1 MEQNEISKQTKDYSH
16 SLKVNDAIQHPLK
29 IVNCKDDELIKVLT
43 NCFIFV
49 GLPDESMPK
58 GLRRTFLI
66 EYVRENYKYYG
77 LEEVRT
83 AFTMLVNGELT
94 NDPKEKPHHFNIFS
108 PEYFGSVMKLY
119 KIHRD
124 KAQQDIAWKKKVAEM
139 ENEKQYIP
147 DTVLKEQRRVEFDKV
162 VIMPIFDKYK
172 QFGILDLG
180 IVQPILIFNSLTG
193 ANKIIEFSD
202 SDMNAINENAKE
214 NLKERAEQFKKM
226 KATSYKEHK
235 NKMAAISELIDL
247 DSASNEIVKESHLI
261 CIKLCFDKMIEQNI
275 RL

>member
-1 MEQNEISKQTKDYSH
+1 MGNQEISRQTRDYSP
-16 SLKVNDAIQHPLK
+16 SLGVIDAIQSPLK
-29 IVNCKDDELIKVLT
+29 IVNSKDDELIAVLT
-43 NCFIFV
+43 QCFVMI
-49 GLPDESMPK
+49 GIPDDSMPK

-66 EYVRENYKYYG
+66 DFIRQNYKYFSV
-77 LEEVRT
+77 EEIRT
-83 AFTMLVNGELT
+83 AFTMLVKGELSES
-94 NDPKEKPHHFNIFS
+94 PKHYNNFS

-139 ENEKQYIP
+139 ESQKQYIP

-202 SDMNAINENAKE
+202 SDMNVINENAKE

-235 NKMAAISELIDL
+235 NKMQAISELIDL